1 MIFYLRNTD
10 NMDIPIFIPKYIV
23 LCIIDAI
30 LILPEEWSHIHVRTY
45 YNIII
50 FVQGDGQHKHTKTT
64 ESLERN
70 KNHLR

>member
-1 MIFYLRNTD
+1 MEPN
-10 NMDIPIFIPKYIV
+10 
-23 LCIIDAI
+23 
-30 LILPEEWSHIHVRTY
+30 TY
-45 YNIII
+45 YIDNIINNNNYT